1 MAASDRAAPGG
12 CSLTKLVGVAAV
24 RWLLESGEAPAVDAF
39 VWSTEAVYPGPE
51 VLQEVGRVTIAG
63 SRLDIQMGLLWHH
76 LDRTIDI
83 NNARRAPGAQQC
95 QRVRDL
101 ALSRLTGE
109 MQDQVLAAVDMAD
122 AARKKRNEIV
132 HQDWLLRGPDATRPV
147 ADLARVDP
155 ADLPRYL
162 AAWERESKTSQ
173 DWQRVPSSSTDV
185 VPAQT
190 IEELAGLERQLAE
203 VTTVVSGLT
212 FRVAS
217 SRETGTPPGY
227 VHDGPPG

>member
-1 MAASDRAAPGG
+1 
-12 CSLTKLVGVAAV
+12 
-24 RWLLESGEAPAVDAF
+24 
-39 VWSTEAVYPGPE
+39 
-51 VLQEVGRVTIAG
+51 
-63 SRLDIQMGLLWHH
+63 
-76 LDRTIDI
+76 
-83 NNARRAPGAQQC
+83 
-95 QRVRDL
+95 
-101 ALSRLTGE
+101 

-132 HQDWLLRGPDATRPV
+132 HQDWLLRGPDAMRPV

-162 AAWERESKTSQ
+162 EAWERESKTSQ
-173 DWQRVPSSSTDV
+173 DWQRVPSRSTDV

-190 IEELAGLERQLAE
+190 IEELGGLERQLAE

-217 SRETGTPPGY
+217 SRETGIPPGY
-227 VHDGPPG
+227 VHDGPRGVGRTGP